1 MVDVAI
7 AGGGLSGC
15 LAALVLARN
24 RPDLE
29 ILLIERE
36 PDLGGKHVWSFF
48 DSDVNQRDLWVLEG
62 LPIKRW
68 PMHEVRFPARHRILN
83 IGYNSLSSEGL
94 NAAVRRQLKPD
105 QMLLGRSI
113 ERLETDTVY
122 LEGGERVA
130 ASAVVDARGPR
141 PMPGLELAWQK
152 FVGHLYRFDQ
162 GHGVE
167 RPVIM
172 DATVDQA
179 DGYRFVYSLPFSG
192 TEMLIEDTFYSTSPA
207 LDDPA
212 VAGDIASAAEAIGP
226 AELVSS
232 ERGVLP
238 ILLGGS
244 IETMWGSGARVAR
257 LGLGGGFF
265 HPTTGYSFPDAI
277 ANAALLADQRAFSSA
292 GLYEL
297 FHSRAE
303 AQWKARRFYVLLN
316 RMLFHGASPAD
327 RYRVLEHFYR
337 LPEPVIQRF
346 YAGALTISDKA
357 RILSGR
363 PPVPVLRAL
372 KAVFGRAS

>member
-1 MVDVAI
+1 MVGVAI

-15 LAALVLARN
+15 LAALALARR
-24 RPDLE
+24 RPDVE
-29 ILLIERE
+29 ILLIERD
-36 PDLGGKHVWSFF
+36 PDLGGQHVWSFF
-48 DSDVNQRDLWVLEG
+48 DSDVNHRDQWVLEG
-62 LPIKRW
+62 LPIDRW
-68 PMHEVRFPARHRILN
+68 STHEVRFPSRQRILD

-94 NAAVRRQLKPD
+94 SALVRLQLRPD
-105 QMLLGRSI
+105 QILLGRAI
-113 ERLETDTVY
+113 ERVETDAVY
-122 LEGGERVA
+122 LDGGERVPA
-130 ASAVVDARGPR
+130 AAVIDARGPR

-152 FVGHLYRFDQ
+152 FVGNLYRFDQ
-162 GHGVE
+162 GHGFE

-179 DGYRFVYSLPFSG
+179 DGYRFVYSLPFSA
-192 TEMLIEDTFYSTSPA
+192 TEMLIEDTYYSMSPA
-207 LDDPA
+207 LDDSA
-212 VAGDIASAAEAIGP
+212 IAGDIAGFAQEIGP

-232 ERGVLP
+232 EHGVLP

-244 IETMWGSGARVAR
+244 VEALWSLGPRAPR

-277 ANAALLADQRAFSSA
+277 ANASLLAEQPAFTSPA
-292 GLYEL
+292 LYEL

-303 AQWKARRFYVLLN
+303 AQWKARRFFVLLN
-316 RMLFHGASPAD
+316 RMLFHGASPAE

-346 YAGALTISDKA
+346 YAGTLTLADKA

-363 PPVPVLRAL
+363 PPVPMLHAL
-372 KAVFGRAS
+372 KAIFGPAI

>member
-15 LAALVLARN
+15 LAALALARQ
-24 RPDLE
+24 RPDVE

-48 DSDVNQRDLWVLEG
+48 DSDVNPRDRWVLEG

-68 PMHEVRFPARHRILN
+68 ETHEVRFPGRHRILN

-94 NAAVRRQLKPD
+94 NATVRRQLRSD

-113 ERLETDTVY
+113 DRLEMDAVY

-130 ASAVVDARGPR
+130 ASAVVDARGPQ
-141 PMPGLELAWQK
+141 PMPGLKLAWQK
-152 FVGHLYRFDQ
+152 FVGHIYHFDR
-162 GHGVE
+162 GHGCD

-179 DGYRFVYSLPFSG
+179 DGYRFLYSLPFS
-192 TEMLIEDTFYSTSPA
+192 TTDMLIEDTFYSTSAA
-207 LDDPA
+207 LDDAA
-212 VAGDIASAAEAIGP
+212 VAENLVISAEAIGP
-226 AELVSS
+226 TKLLSS

-244 IETMWGSGARVAR
+244 IESLWDSGARVPR

-277 ANAALLADQRAFSSA
+277 ANAMILAGVPIFASET
-292 GLYEL
+292 LYEL
-297 FHSRAE
+297 LRSRAE
-303 AQWKARRFYVLLN
+303 SQWKARRFYVLLN
-316 RMLFHGASPAD
+316 RMLFHGASPVE

-346 YAGALTISDKA
+346 YAGTLGIADKM

-363 PPVPVLRAL
+363 PPVPVLRAI

>member
-1 MVDVAI
+1 M
-7 AGGGLSGC
+7 
-15 LAALVLARN
+15 
-24 RPDLE
+24 E
-29 ILLIERE
+29 
-36 PDLGGKHVWSFF
+36 
-48 DSDVNQRDLWVLEG
+48 
-62 LPIKRW
+62 RW
-68 PMHEVRFPARHRILN
+68 PTHEVRFPARHRTLN
-83 IGYNSLSSEGL
+83 IGYNSLSSGGL
-94 NAAVRRQLKPD
+94 NAAVKGQLKPD

-113 ERLETDTVY
+113 ERLEPDAVY

-152 FVGHLYRFDQ
+152 FVGHLYRFDK
-162 GHGVE
+162 GHGFE

-179 DGYRFVYSLPFSG
+179 DGYRFVYSLPFSA
-192 TEMLIEDTFYSTSPA
+192 TDMLVEDTFYSTSPA

-212 VAGDIASAAEAIGP
+212 VSRDIASFAQAIGP

-244 IETMWGSGARVAR
+244 IETLWGSGARVPR

-292 GLYEL
+292 VLHEL
-297 FHSRAE
+297 FHSRAK

-316 RMLFHGASPAD
+316 RMLFHGARPVE

-346 YAGALTISDKA
+346 YAGTPTIADKV

-363 PPVPVLRAL
+363 PPVPILRAI
-372 KAVFGRAS
+372 KAIFGRPS